1 MKKIKFYRNSI
12 FIKFFLINVFLM
24 FFSIIIFGNVLS
36 NIYAEKYIVKLHE
49 LSEKQLK
56 QSLSSF
62 ENILTNVET
71 IHRQIM
77 LDREIISFISAKND
91 DVLLNY
97 KTALYL
103 QNIKLFSDYFHGI
116 SVYNSKQKKL
126 IPNKEYTRDVNDVYN
141 LIDEMNQ
148 GCVIIQNSVKN
159 PYVTRNNY
167 SNILS
172 IIQLLKRKDDNV
184 IGNFILYDIKLD
196 LVKKLT
202 FPVQSENID
211 MFIFDEKEIILESNG
226 YYNNKSMILNKIIEQ
241 NFNKL
246 DKTFIM
252 TDHDNDLVISYI
264 KSEKY
269 NFYIASAQPHK
280 NILLEAKFIYLISTL
295 LAIFLIFSSII
306 LTFFWGRKIY
316 NPFSNLLQKIMPF
329 YKNSVNVSD
338 LEIVDNVISELDYKN
353 CEYNKK
359 LTILM
364 PLVKENYLQSLL
376 FENKSS
382 ASDDT
387 NFTDIIELNEFVV
400 SKYYCIVLIK
410 ITKSTT
416 FEKTVIDEILFSINN
431 IVSEFFLQHYKL
443 LEIEI
448 KNDTLTFLIYNS
460 IDIIEEKIIINLINS
475 SIEFIDFYFGYEFI
489 VSISP
494 VTNNKNNLKNCFSLT
509 QCNLNYA
516 FYCPNQRIFTNH
528 ERNKSSY
535 NISLE
540 TKIIN
545 AIIYRNQT
553 DLEKNIL
560 DFCNEL
566 SQNEYNASIENLD
579 KLINKLQKEFAEIIT
594 FDSPQINKYYSFAEY
609 IKELKKFIFEISS
622 RLNEKTNNPYEE
634 KLNSIYLYV
643 KENFNDSALNL
654 EFFADKYNIGTRG
667 LAKLFKQKYMVSFSD
682 YLTSVRLE
690 KAIQYLLTSKLTVN
704 EISLLIGIDNP
715 TYFYSLFKKK
725 YKMTPMQFR
734 KNNTL

>member
-1 MKKIKFYRNSI
+1 
-12 FIKFFLINVFLM
+12 M

-528 ERNKSSY
+528 ERNKLCY

>member
-1 MKKIKFYRNSI
+1 
-12 FIKFFLINVFLM
+12 M

-410 ITKSTT
+410 ITKSTN

-528 ERNKSSY
+528 ERNKLCY

>member
-528 ERNKSSY
+528 ERNKLCY
-535 NISLE
+535 NS
-540 TKIIN
+540 
-545 AIIYRNQT
+545 
-553 DLEKNIL
+553 
-560 DFCNEL
+560 
-566 SQNEYNASIENLD
+566 
-579 KLINKLQKEFAEIIT
+579 
-594 FDSPQINKYYSFAEY
+594 
-609 IKELKKFIFEISS
+609 
-622 RLNEKTNNPYEE
+622 
-634 KLNSIYLYV
+634 
-643 KENFNDSALNL
+643 
-654 EFFADKYNIGTRG
+654 
-667 LAKLFKQKYMVSFSD
+667 
-682 YLTSVRLE
+682 
-690 KAIQYLLTSKLTVN
+690 
-704 EISLLIGIDNP
+704 
-715 TYFYSLFKKK
+715 
-725 YKMTPMQFR
+725 
-734 KNNTL
+734 